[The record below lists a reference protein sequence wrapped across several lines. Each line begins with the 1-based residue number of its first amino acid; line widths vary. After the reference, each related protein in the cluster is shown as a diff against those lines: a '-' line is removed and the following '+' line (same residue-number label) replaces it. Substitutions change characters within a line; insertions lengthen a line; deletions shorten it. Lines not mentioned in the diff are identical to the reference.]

1 MKTGTIFVLVAFIIM
16 GLEVACATY
25 QRLPIKGEGAEVN
38 PS

>member
-16 GLEVACATY
+16 GLEVACAL
-25 QRLPIKGEGAEVN
+25 RLPIRGEGAEVN